1 MAGTG
6 IQYNAASF
14 AQAIVYA
21 NELRGKM
28 NNTYVLVNS
37 ALDFLASADP
47 EMGIGGEVEEIRNS
61 LNEMDKCINETL
73 EKLNSTRTLIES
85 TDSSVAALLNHAIVN
100 EINYIQGTDKSYS
113 YYSLSNDESLT
124 EEDLA
129 YVKEHC
135 RDILY
140 SNSYGSYGG
149 NQGGAIISATKIG
162 DNINFYDEGYYK
174 IISSYFP
181 NMTNEEIYDYY
192 LGINEVGCGYTAV
205 ANYIFESYADKPEQ
219 FEKDF
224 GFPMYKKNAQGQIQ
238 ANINYLVTDIYCYTN
253 KNGIVDS
260 DNLNNFF
267 GIGRLFSDDPAY
279 ANPGNTK
286 RNIGMKP
293 DVEQDIIESE
303 RYSHT
308 NLKFEIIEK
317 YYGRNNN
324 INNYKEQIKENL
336 DKGNLISLS
345 ATDYTLYHADANNNI
360 IQNAEVVAI
369 ENAPHAMT
377 ITGIN
382 DNGDLIVSTWGG
394 KYILDLDSVDPN
406 FGLAIVSFDS

>member
-1 MAGTG
+1 
-6 IQYNAASF
+6 
-14 AQAIVYA
+14 
-21 NELRGKM
+21 
-28 NNTYVLVNS
+28 
-37 ALDFLASADP
+37 
-47 EMGIGGEVEEIRNS
+47 
-61 LNEMDKCINETL
+61 
-73 EKLNSTRTLIES
+73 
-85 TDSSVAALLNHAIVN
+85 
-100 EINYIQGTDKSYS
+100 
-113 YYSLSNDESLT
+113 
-124 EEDLA
+124 
-129 YVKEHC
+129 
-135 RDILY
+135 
-140 SNSYGSYGG
+140 
-149 NQGGAIISATKIG
+149 
-162 DNINFYDEGYYK
+162 
-174 IISSYFP
+174 
-181 NMTNEEIYDYY
+181 MTNEEIYDYY

-360 IQNAEVVAI
+360 IQNAEVVAN